1 MSAPRPYETD
11 PFHPP
16 SSVPTLSYDQF
27 LYIYKTVPVISSVWY
42 LHCVLEHC
50 TLVVYACAFPEPL
63 ISSHFVPYVVRFGTR
78 YSEIQQDTA
87 IETRDRRI
95 AIWRQR
101 ANFVSLR
108 KETVLNTY

>member
-50 TLVVYACAFPEPL
+50 TFVVYACAFPEPL
-63 ISSHFVPYVVRFGTR
+63 IFQVILFSMWYILLR
-78 YSEIQQDTA
+78 DTA
-87 IETRDRRI
+87 KYRHRH
-95 AIWRQR
+95 
-101 ANFVSLR
+101 
-108 KETVLNTY
+108 